1 MQDYGSYLPE
11 ELKISADKNLRT
23 LGDRM
28 DIFDYVYLSFEEVT
42 LEESGIHIALNDN
55 NFFYSLLYSLGL

>member
-42 LEESGIHIALNDN
+42 HGDMQNGTAFPNR
-55 NFFYSLLYSLGL
+55 